1 MKIKKAFITGV
12 GGQDGAYLSRFLL
25 KKGYKV
31 FGLVYKKNKNNLEY
45 LGVDKKID
53 IINGDVRDEDDLDNL
68 VKKIKPDEVYN
79 FAAQSFVGISWEQA
93 KMTTEINAIG
103 TLNILNAIKNH
114 APFSKF
120 YQASTGEMF
129 GTEKGIKN
137 ENTPFH
143 PRSPYAASKVYA
155 HFVTVNYRESYD
167 LFACSGITFNH
178 ESPLRGKEFVT
189 RKISDGVA
197 RIKLGLSDE
206 IRLGNLSSK
215 RDWGFA
221 GDFVEAMWLILQQE
235 KANDYIISTGKTHS
249 IKDFLVLAFKFAGI
263 ANWKKYIKI
272 DPRFKR
278 PKELPVL
285 QGSSNKAKRV
295 LGWKP
300 KVSFPKLV
308 KMMVEADIERL
319 SR

>member
-1 MKIKKAFITGV
+1 
-12 GGQDGAYLSRFLL
+12 
-25 KKGYKV
+25 
-31 FGLVYKKNKNNLEY
+31 
-45 LGVDKKID
+45 
-53 IINGDVRDEDDLDNL
+53 
-68 VKKIKPDEVYN
+68 
-79 FAAQSFVGISWEQA
+79 
-93 KMTTEINAIG
+93 
-103 TLNILNAIKNH
+103 
-114 APFSKF
+114 
-120 YQASTGEMF
+120 MF
-129 GTEKGIKN
+129 GTEKGINN

-143 PRSPYAASKVYA
+143 PRSPYAVSKVYA
-155 HFVTVNYRESYD
+155 HFVTINYRDSYD
-167 LFACSGITFNH
+167 LFACSGISFNH
-178 ESPLRGKEFVT
+178 ESPLRGREFVT

-249 IKDFLVLAFKFAGI
+249 IKDFLVLAFKSAGI
-263 ANWKKYIKI
+263 TDWKKYIKI

-278 PKELPVL
+278 PKELFVL
-285 QGSSNKAKRV
+285 QGSSHKAKRV